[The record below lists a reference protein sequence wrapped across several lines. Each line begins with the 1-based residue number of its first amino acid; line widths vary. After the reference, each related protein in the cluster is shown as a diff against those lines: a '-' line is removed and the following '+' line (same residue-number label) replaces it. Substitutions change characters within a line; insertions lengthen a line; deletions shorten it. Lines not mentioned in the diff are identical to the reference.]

1 MSDAKEARRT
11 AKMLARIS
19 KEMAARPN
27 LVKAGKGAIAVAD
40 LFAPVPGGKARTV
53 VRTGKLLKKVKDA
66 AVLRNTMQVST
77 PALRKAYQEMMKA
90 NLINQGQKAAL
101 GGMGIGAA
109 AKTVYDK
116 VQSKRKKK

>member
-11 AKMLARIS
+11 AKMLGRIS

-40 LFAPVPGGKARTV
+40 LFAPIPGGKARTAI
-53 VRTGKLLKKVKDA
+53 RTAKVLKKAKDA
-66 AVLRNTMQVST
+66 QLLNKMQEST

-90 NLINQGQKAAL
+90 RLINEGQKASLAS
-101 GGMGIGAA
+101 MGIGAA
-109 AKTVYDK
+109 AKAMYDK
-116 VQSKRKKK
+116 VKSKRKKK